1 MGLTRRGKC
10 SRQCAQGRKGLK
22 CDCPKVW
29 SYYVQFYVRED
40 NNTRT
45 LTPKGTGAKLKRWR
59 VPCDNKGIAR
69 QQEAIIKAQLLK
81 GQPLISEPTRPDLT
95 MREYAMRWLETG
107 KGLLAVKTQANYHQ
121 LLNLYVLP
129 CLGEKVLRSIT
140 WANVRTLLNQK
151 QLDGLSQNSVRLI
164 RAVISTLLTDAS
176 EEGLIPINPVLG
188 QRRKRRG
195 SHTMQSDVSPLNW
208 QQKQV
213 FESKLREMEN
223 GELLS
228 PAYSMLLSTYIK
240 AGLRPG
246 EGRALK
252 LGDIDFLGRRLRVQ
266 RAATLNGAIKNTKT
280 GEIRW
285 VDLSDGLLADLKT
298 YITLRK
304 AEDMAQGTESIWLFP
319 SLTGTLLDESH
330 VVRAFHRVL
339 DAAGLPRF
347 RVYDLRH
354 TFASLLLSSNVPLLY
369 VSQQLGHT
377 KPTITLKYY
386 ARWIPCGQV
395 HRVNILDTE
404 DRSNPVLT
412 PGVSFEQL
420 TALLPA

>member
-10 SRQCAQGRKGLK
+10 SRNCEQGRKGLK
-22 CDCPKVW
+22 CNCPKVW
-29 SYYVQFYVRED
+29 SYYVQFYVRVD

-45 LTPKGTGAKLKRWR
+45 LSPKGQGAKLKRWR
-59 VPCDNKGIAR
+59 VPCDNKGIVR
-69 QQEAIIKAQLLK
+69 QQEAIIKAQLLT
-81 GQPLISEPTRPDLT
+81 GQPLITEPRQPDLT
-95 MREYAMRWLETG
+95 MREYALKWLETG
-107 KGLLAVKTQANYHQ
+107 KGLLAIKTQANYYQ
-121 LLNLYVLP
+121 LLKLYVLP
-129 CLGEKVLRSIT
+129 LLGDRALRAIT
-140 WANVRTLLNQK
+140 WADVRTLLNQR
-151 QLDGLSQNSVRLI
+151 QHDGLSQNTIRLI

-176 EEGLIPINPVLG
+176 EDGLILTNPVLG

-195 SHTMQSDVSPLNW
+195 SFTMQSDIAPLNW
-208 QQKQV
+208 DQKQV
-213 FESKLREMEN
+213 FESKLREMEG

-228 PAYSMLLSTYIK
+228 PAYSMLLSTYLK

-246 EGRALK
+246 EGRALQ
-252 LGDIDFLGRRLRVQ
+252 LGDIDFIGRRLRVQ
-266 RAATLNGAIKNTKT
+266 RAATLNRAIKNTKT

-304 AEDMAQGTESIWLFP
+304 AEDVAQGKESLWLFP

-369 VSQQLGHT
+369 VSQQLGHA

-386 ARWIPCGQV
+386 ARWIPSGLL

-404 DRSNPVLT
+404 DRSNPC
-412 PGVSFEQL
+412 
-420 TALLPA
+420 